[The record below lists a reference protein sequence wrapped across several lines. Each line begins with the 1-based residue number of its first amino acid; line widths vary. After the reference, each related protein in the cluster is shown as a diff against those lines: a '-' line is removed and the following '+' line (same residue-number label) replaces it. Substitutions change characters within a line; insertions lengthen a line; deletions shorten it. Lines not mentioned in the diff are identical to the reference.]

1 MKDLI
6 PLGTGNSRFLKSAI
20 PEDITFAQLVQLL
33 RSGAFPFDFNGINP
47 AGISQMGSAYS
58 VANVLPEDVC
68 AALDIPTTSEPK
80 DAFNILA
87 LLLKTAPVLLQSFTS
102 SAAART
108 VSMDVDVTS
117 WPNYDYMMLI
127 GNGSTSNPKAE
138 MVLIQLDDGQDLTEQ
153 SLMSAS
159 GMFREFNSLNT
170 ARNAVGQT
178 GLNMGNFCVIMPI
191 FQNLQNSMSA
201 HTFSTS
207 NYDAGYSIGGFSD
220 HIYANLQSINFMTF
234 QTSNTISAG
243 LNVKVYGV
251 KLV

>member
-1 MKDLI
+1 MAYGSILGQTPELVSNEI
-6 PLGTGNSRFLKSAI
+6 ELSSAAQSILNLGTGTTLDDGLAI
-20 PEDITFAQLVQLL
+20 LGALAQTK
-33 RSGAFPFDFNGINP
+33 A
-47 AGISQMGSAYS
+47 
-58 VANVLPEDVC
+58 
-68 AALDIPTTSEPK
+68 
-80 DAFNILA
+80 
-87 LLLKTAPVLLQSFTS
+87 VLLQSFTS

-117 WPNYDYMMLI
+117 WSNYDYMMLI

-138 MVLIQLDDGQDLTEQ
+138 TVLIQLDDGQDLTEQ

-159 GMFREFNSLNT
+159 GMFQEFNSLNT

-178 GLNMGNFCVIMPI
+178 GLNMGNFCMIMPI

-201 HTFSTS
+201 YTFSSS
-207 NYDAGYSIGGFSD
+207 NYGAGCSIGGFSD

-243 LNVKVYGV
+243 LNVKIYGV